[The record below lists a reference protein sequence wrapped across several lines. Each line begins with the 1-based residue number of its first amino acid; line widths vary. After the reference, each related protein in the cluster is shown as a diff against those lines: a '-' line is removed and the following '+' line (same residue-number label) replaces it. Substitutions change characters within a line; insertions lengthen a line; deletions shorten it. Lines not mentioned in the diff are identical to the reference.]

1 MSMIRGIL
9 TRSTR
14 RLALVWLLAMTL
26 PLALPAASPPSLTQL
41 KEALNLSDYPSGWQP
56 PPISSETPAGGK
68 VSLAGLRGRVVLVN
82 FWASWCPPCVAEMAD
97 FERLHRDFAAQ
108 GLTVLGVNVQEGAE
122 LIRRF
127 GDKLGLTFPL
137 VLDEEGKITRA
148 YGVIGMPSTFLIGR
162 DGRPVALAV
171 GEREWA
177 NAEGRAL
184 IRALLAEPAS
194 NEGAA

>member
-1 MSMIRGIL
+1 M
-9 TRSTR
+9 RSTR
-14 RLALVWLLAMTL
+14 RLALVWLLALAL
-26 PLALPAASPPSLTQL
+26 PLALPGSPALSRPALSEL
-41 KEALNLSDYPSGWQP
+41 KEALNLTDYLAGWGP

-97 FERLHRDFAAQ
+97 FERLHRAFATQ
-108 GLTVLGVNVQEGAE
+108 GLTVLGVNVRERAGVIQ
-122 LIRRF
+122 RF

-137 VLDEEGKITRA
+137 VLDEQGKITRA
-148 YGVIGMPSTFLIGR
+148 YGVIGLPSTFLIGR

-171 GEREWA
+171 GEREWD
-177 NAEGRAL
+177 NAAGRAF

-194 NEGAA
+194 DEGAA